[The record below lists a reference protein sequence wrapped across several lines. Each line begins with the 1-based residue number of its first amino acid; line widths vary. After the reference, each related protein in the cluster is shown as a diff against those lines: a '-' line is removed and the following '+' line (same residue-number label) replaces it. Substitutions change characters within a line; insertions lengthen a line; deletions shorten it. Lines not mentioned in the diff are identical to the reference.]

1 MIIIIIRIYIYKV
14 VAARRNGD
22 KLAGLVQEIQSKGDQ
37 HKLRIIIDFNQST
50 KFKKATLWPLFQFF
64 TRLSKN

>member
-1 MIIIIIRIYIYKV
+1 M

-37 HKLRIIIDFNQST
+37 DKLCTVIDLNQAMT
-50 KFKKATLWPLFQFF
+50 LKKLLFGHGFDIF
-64 TRLSKN
+64 CFSEY